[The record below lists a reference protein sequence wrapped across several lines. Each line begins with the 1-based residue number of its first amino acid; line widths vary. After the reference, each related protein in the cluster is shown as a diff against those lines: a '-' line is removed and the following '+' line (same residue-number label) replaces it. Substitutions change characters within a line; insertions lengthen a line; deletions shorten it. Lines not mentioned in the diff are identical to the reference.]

1 MNRPPSPIP
10 PARILRDRRGVA
22 ALEFALLLPL
32 LLLILVGFTESYLYV
47 RSVAALERTAF
58 TLADLIA
65 RRDLV
70 CDASS
75 TSDPNSLNTYLS
87 GAVPRISQPLDLAD
101 HGEVII
107 SGVSMSAAGSTVVNW
122 QKTSVYT
129 LSSVSSGVGV
139 PGGLATLAGGIVP
152 DSGGD
157 TVITA
162 EVYYDY
168 DWFPLL
174 RNLWPE
180 APARSVL
187 ARRAYFR
194 ARLGALTTLYTSA
207 TNASCPA

>member
-1 MNRPPSPIP
+1 MNRRPPL
-10 PARILRDRRGVA
+10 ILHDRRAVA

-32 LLLILVGFTESYLYV
+32 LLLILVGFAESYIFV
-47 RSVAALERTAF
+47 RSVAGLERTAF

-65 RRDLV
+65 RRNLV
-70 CDASS
+70 CDAGS

-87 GAVPRISQPLDLAD
+87 GAVPLISQPLDLAD

-107 SGVSMSAAGSTVVNW
+107 SGVSASPALGAMVNW

-129 LSSVSSGVGV
+129 LPSVSSGVGV
-139 PGGLATLAGGIVP
+139 AGGRATLDGGIVP

-174 RNLWPE
+174 RGLWPD
-180 APARSVL
+180 APTRSTLV
-187 ARRAYFR
+187 RRAYFR